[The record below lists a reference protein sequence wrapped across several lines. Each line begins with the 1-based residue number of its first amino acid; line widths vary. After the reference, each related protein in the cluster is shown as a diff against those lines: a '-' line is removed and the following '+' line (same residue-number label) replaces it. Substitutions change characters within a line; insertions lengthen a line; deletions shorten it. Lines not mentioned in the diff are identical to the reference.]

1 MDTIDYLFFLAE
13 GLDFGRAKGIT
24 TVLGCQVK
32 LANFGRPLPALARAA
47 PIGLEELYRVPG
59 TGA

>member
-1 MDTIDYLFFLAE
+1 MDTIDYLFILSKGLAE

-32 LANFGRPLPALARAA
+32 LAD
-47 PIGLEELYRVPG
+47 
-59 TGA
+59 